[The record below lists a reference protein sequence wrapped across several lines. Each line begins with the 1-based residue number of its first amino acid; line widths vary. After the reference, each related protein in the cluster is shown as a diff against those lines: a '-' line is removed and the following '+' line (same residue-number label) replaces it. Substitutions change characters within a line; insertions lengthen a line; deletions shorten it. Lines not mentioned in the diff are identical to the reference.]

1 MRDLFGRNLTYLR
14 VSVTD
19 RCNLRCSYCMPPEGI
34 KLRPHYVLLTLE
46 EIHRLCQV
54 FAQLGVQKLKVTGGE
69 PLVRKGVAEWLSTV
83 AAIPG
88 INEVTLTTNGVQLSS
103 FLPQIQ
109 RAGVKA
115 INISLDTLDKDK
127 YRRLT
132 GSDNLETVL
141 AGLRQAVNM
150 GITTKVNVVPLRG
163 VNEVEY
169 PALAALTQEGVKA
182 VRFIELMPVGYGA
195 DSNGVLITEVK
206 EALEAEYG
214 SLQKADEVLG
224 NGPAE
229 YYTLANGGKVGFITA
244 VSHAFC
250 SSCNRLRLT
259 SDGYLKMCLAY
270 EAGVDLKKPMR
281 RGAADEDLKQLILEA
296 VRRKP
301 LMHCFATEKAEGNG
315 MYAIGG

>member
-19 RCNLRCSYCMPPEGI
+19 RCNLRCSYCMPPQGI
-34 KLRPHYVLLTLE
+34 KLRPHNDMLTLE
-46 EIHRLCQV
+46 EIHRLCQI
-54 FAQLGVQKLKVTGGE
+54 FAQLGVQKIKVTGGE
-69 PLVRKGVAEWLSTV
+69 PLVRKGVTEWLGTV

-132 GSDNLETVL
+132 GRDNLKTVL
-141 AGLRQAVNM
+141 TGLRQAISL

-163 VNEVEY
+163 VNEAEY
-169 PALAALTQEGVKA
+169 PALAVLTQEGVKA

-195 DSNGVLITEVK
+195 ESNGVLITEVK
-206 EALEAEYG
+206 EALEAEHG

-229 YYTLANGGKVGFITA
+229 YYTLANGGNVGFITA

-259 SDGYLKMCLAY
+259 SEGYLKLCLAY
-270 EAGVDLKKPMR
+270 EAGVDLKTPMR